1 MAQKLRIAGW
11 VLFIIIIAVP
21 AGAAPTMAF
30 GYLANRSENPNYDY
44 LETIFP
50 NSFAS
55 SILNLFQVNVITPVR
70 VDRLL
75 ERHGLSLERQYPPHE
90 LYDLTKRIS
99 ADYFVDGSFT
109 LLQGNRIRITIR
121 LYRRGTNRIFSF
133 TNTGTMETEI
143 FRLVDRIT
151 AIMVSFLGRNNLYI
165 AGTIPRGS
173 RIGIITNLDGADLN
187 ALYHSF
193 LTGGYR
199 VASIQGNFLR
209 GGLPPGGIDRFKYVS
224 GLESYYDIVSDPRP
238 PRFLH
243 GTWSGPTYQETVTRI
258 IEARRHYDWD
268 YRVLRDDALKKLT
281 DYHGIDTLLIVAFNG
296 SRRSAWVRSID
307 VRTGELLWIE
317 SGISGDITG
326 ICAGIIDRMT
336 TIIERR

>member
-1 MAQKLRIAGW
+1 
-11 VLFIIIIAVP
+11 
-21 AGAAPTMAF
+21 MAF
-30 GYLANRSENPNYDY
+30 GYLANGSNNPNYDY

-55 SILNLFQVNVITPVR
+55 SILNIFQVRVIPPAK

-75 ERHGLSLERQYPPHE
+75 GRHGLSLARQYPPHV
-90 LYDLTKRIS
+90 LHDLTKKIS
-99 ADYFVDGSFT
+99 ADYFVDGEFV

-151 AIMVSFLGRNNLYI
+151 GIMVSFLGRNNLYI

-173 RIGIITNLDGADLN
+173 RIGIVTNIEGTDLN
-187 ALYHSF
+187 TLYHSF
-193 LTGGYR
+193 LAGGYR
-199 VASIQGNFLR
+199 VASIQGNFLK
-209 GGLPPGGIDRFKYVS
+209 GGLPPGGIDHFRYVA
-224 GLESYYDIVSDPRP
+224 GRESYYDIVSNPGP

-258 IEARRHYDWD
+258 IETRRHYDWD
-268 YRVLRDDALKKLT
+268 YTTLRDDALKKLAEF
-281 DYHGIDTLLIVAFNG
+281 HGVDNLLIVAFNG

-307 VRTGELLWIE
+307 IRTGELLWIE
-317 SGISGDITG
+317 SGISGDIPG
-326 ICAGIIDRMT
+326 ICANIIDRMT